1 MKNFAKN
8 QVIFLSKKICKFMR
22 IKIISPDKKLY
33 EGECVSVY
41 VTTEL
46 GDAEILEKHAEFVAI
61 IKGKIR
67 IREKQKGEKMEEEK
81 AGAKKEE
88 EIDLGT
94 RKALFYTNGKEINI
108 FVI

>member
-1 MKNFAKN
+1 
-8 QVIFLSKKICKFMR
+8 MR
-22 IKIISPDKKLY
+22 IKIISPDRKLY

-81 AGAKKEE
+81 PGAKKEE

>member
-1 MKNFAKN
+1 MK
-8 QVIFLSKKICKFMR
+8 
-22 IKIISPDKKLY
+22 IKIISPDRKLY

-61 IKGKIR
+61 IKGKIKVR
-67 IREKQKGEKMEEEK
+67 KRGEKIEDEK
-81 AGAKKEE
+81 VGAKKEE
-88 EIDLGT
+88 EEIDLGS

>member
-1 MKNFAKN
+1 
-8 QVIFLSKKICKFMR
+8 MR
-22 IKIISPDKKLY
+22 IKIISPDRKLY

-46 GDAEILEKHAEFVAI
+46 GDAEILEQHAEFVAI
-61 IKGKIR
+61 IKGKIKVR
-67 IREKQKGEKMEEEK
+67 GKEKGEKMEEEK
-81 AGAKKEE
+81 VGAKKEE
-88 EIDLGT
+88 EEIDLGS

>member
-1 MKNFAKN
+1 
-8 QVIFLSKKICKFMR
+8 MR
-22 IKIISPDKKLY
+22 IKIISPDRKLY

-67 IREKQKGEKMEEEK
+67 IREKQKGEKIEEEK
-81 AGAKKEE
+81 VGVKKEEE
-88 EIDLGT
+88 EIDLGS